1 MSVPSPVGNVMIT
14 AARAAG
20 RSLARDFYEIEHLQ
34 VSDKIPEEFVSRAN
48 LRAENIAQVQLSKGR
63 PGYGFVMK
71 EQGVIDG
78 TDKTNRFIVDTL
90 SGTLNFL
97 HAHPHFAVSI
107 ALEREGKLLTGVIF
121 DVIRNEL
128 FWAERGRGA
137 WIDRKKL
144 CVSGRK
150 DLKVATLATVFAP
163 KGSVEPLSKTHWNE
177 LACVL
182 PACGNLRLSGSVSLD
197 LAYIAAGRIDGFWGA
212 GVHTCDIAAGN
223 VLIEEAGGLLSYT
236 VNESPLT
243 NTSLRA
249 SNEYLLSLLESR
261 LSFALS
267 LTMNSGR

>member
-1 MSVPSPVGNVMIT
+1 MIT

-34 VSDKIPEEFVSRAN
+34 VSDKIPEDFVYKAT
-48 LRAENIAQVQLSKGR
+48 LRAEKIIESQLNKGR

-78 TDKTNRFIVDTL
+78 TDKTNRFIVDAL

-107 ALEREGKLLTGVIF
+107 ALEREGKLLTGVVY

-144 CVSGRK
+144 WVSGRK
-150 DLKVATLATVFAP
+150 DLKVATLATLVTP

-177 LACVL
+177 LVCVL
-182 PACGNLRLSGSVSLD
+182 PACGNMRLSGSVSLD
-197 LAYIAAGRIDGFWGA
+197 LVYIAAGRIDGFWGRD
-212 GVHTCDIAAGN
+212 VDLSNIAAGI
-223 VLIEEAGGLLSYT
+223 VMIEEAGGMIIDIENKESKKSEIILS
-236 VNESPLT
+236 
-243 NTSLRA
+243 
-249 SNEYLLSLLESR
+249 SNEHLVPLIKSR
-261 LSFALS
+261 LTYARS
-267 LTMNSGR
+267 LPTKH